1 MNKSKINI
9 YIVYINIMDVLINQ
23 MGNEIFNYVIGFTDG
38 REAGTWNNTSH
49 VAKIEILQ
57 VWLGPP
63 VFTLNRQIGN
73 NNYAFTLNQLSA
85 VNDLGVVGR
94 QNAGIAPLLQSHR
107 EGRALFD
114 RAYTYLVNNPEMV
127 WNGEEWIE
135 EVINEIN
142 EMNIDGGGK
151 RRKKRSKSKRRKSK
165 RHKSK
170 TRRRRRR

>member
-1 MNKSKINI
+1 
-9 YIVYINIMDVLINQ
+9 MDVLINQ

-127 WNGEEWIE
+127 WNGEDWID
-135 EVINEIN
+135 EVIDG
-142 EMNIDGGGK
+142 MNIGGGGK